1 MKTIFLRLLAAAG
14 MLVLSSAHAE
24 PKQEQQTELKVSI
37 TGQSPDNRGVIVR
50 FENRTS
56 QPIRLLRPLDG
67 SEWGWHMPV
76 YDLTVTNPKG
86 EKIPIGGRCGL
97 SGLYSD
103 LKWPDD
109 YRIQILPG
117 HAYEMPVDLC
127 REIPLD
133 GPYTVTFRYHY
144 DPKVETTKKDPSIQY
159 PADLW
164 IGIAETT
171 PTEIRFSKAQ

>member
-1 MKTIFLRLLAAAG
+1 MKTLIHRLLAAAS
-14 MLVLSSAHAE
+14 MLLLSTAHAD
-24 PKQEQQTELKVSI
+24 EQKPQTDLKVSI
-37 TGQSPDNRGVIVR
+37 TGKSPDNRGVIVR
-50 FENRTS
+50 FENTTN

-97 SGLYSD
+97 SGLYSGM
-103 LKWPDD
+103 KWPDD

-117 HAYEMPVDLC
+117 HAYEMPVNLC
-127 REIPLD
+127 REQPLD
-133 GPYTVTFRYHY
+133 GPHTITFRYHY
-144 DPKVETTKKDPSIQY
+144 DPKAETTKKDPSIEY

-164 IGIAETT
+164 VGSAETT
-171 PTEIRFSKAQ
+171 PTEVRFEKAQ

>member
-1 MKTIFLRLLAAAG
+1 MKNITLRLFAAAG
-14 MLVLSSAHAE
+14 MLMLSPAHAE
-24 PKQEQQTELKVSI
+24 PKQEPELKVSI
-37 TGQSPDNRGVIVR
+37 IGQSLDHRGVVVR
-50 FENRTS
+50 FENRTN

-67 SEWGWHMPV
+67 SEWGWHMPI
-76 YDLTVTNPKG
+76 YDLTVTDSKG

-127 REIPLD
+127 RELPLD
-133 GPYTVTFRYHY
+133 GPHAVTFRYHY

-164 IGIAETT
+164 IGIAKTA
-171 PTEIRFSKAQ
+171 PTEVRFSKAP